1 MSIADETKHAPA
13 RATTPAERLAMSD
26 LQLDAMAETFNLS
39 LGEAAA
45 VFSQLVQEEIELSV
59 PTVELLP
66 RAALIERLEIMQ
78 DSGPHSRLC
87 SITQRFDAAGA
98 FHTDTMLIFPEDD
111 SLEIV
116 RRMLGDE
123 ATAETISEL
132 EQDALAEIG
141 NIIINGC
148 MSSISNLFHKEISGT
163 LPEVVISDAR
173 SLLTEHCSAD
183 DVLVA
188 RIGMHLAVQN
198 VSGYVLFMM
207 DISSIR
213 NFLGEIEHLFNI

>member
-1 MSIADETKHAPA
+1 MAHSDTGGEAA
-13 RATTPAERLAMSD
+13 RGALASPLVLTD
-26 LQLDAMAETFNLS
+26 LQLDALAETFNLS

-66 RAALIERLEIMQ
+66 RDQLVERLESMQ
-78 DSGPHSRLC
+78 QTAPSSRLC
-87 SITQRFDAAGA
+87 SITQRFDAAGS
-98 FHTDTMLIFPEDD
+98 FHTDTMLIFPESG

-123 ATAETISEL
+123 ATAEAISEL

-148 MSSISNLFHKEISGT
+148 MSSISNLFRKEIIGT
-163 LPEVVISDAR
+163 LPEVVINDSR
-173 SLLTEHCSAD
+173 TLIMEHCTAD
-183 DVLVA
+183 DILVA

-198 VSGYVLFMM
+198 VSGFVLFMM
-207 DISSIR
+207 DIPSIR
-213 NFLGEIEHLFNI
+213 NFLGEIEHLFDI

>member
-1 MSIADETKHAPA
+1 MMAKTANQGVQDSTDRIVLD
-13 RATTPAERLAMSD
+13 D
-26 LQLDAMAETFNLS
+26 LQLDALAETFNLS

-59 PTVELLP
+59 PTVELVP
-66 RAALIERLEIMQ
+66 REQMIERLKELGRHG
-78 DSGPHSRLC
+78 DTERLC
-87 SITQRFDAAGA
+87 SITQEFDAQET
-98 FHTDTMLIFPEDD
+98 FQTDTMLIFPEKD

-116 RRMLGDE
+116 RRMLNE
-123 ATAETISEL
+123 QATAEAITEL